1 MRHWDE
7 KWLKGK
13 KVVFFFSPNPTCI
26 AIAEEIH
33 EKIASFSNATHYYV
47 RHSNEQSYVAVNM
60 DILRIN
66 QLFAF
71 QVTSRLFSSIIPYTS
86 SSVTSYFHVLICCGI
101 SSWWS
106 LFLTSTSL
114 SSPHQEHS
122 HKLSTAAEENQQMS
136 HNQSVR
142 KQPRSRLSS
151 GQLLLHTPMFAHFHK
166 YIPTSKLMHWKK
178 HIINGILIFSSFS
191 FGQNLSQTTWK

>member
-1 MRHWDE
+1 MKSGWE
-7 KWLKGK
+7 GK
-13 KVVFFFSPNPTCI
+13 KKFFSPNPTYI
-26 AIAEEIH
+26 AIAEEVH
-33 EKIASFSNATHYYV
+33 EKITQFSNATQYYV
-47 RHSNEQSYVAVNM
+47 RHWDEQSYIAINM

-66 QLFAF
+66 QLFAS
-71 QVTSRLFSSIIPYTS
+71 QATSRLFFFPSIIPCTS
-86 SSVTSYFHVLICCGI
+86 SSITSYIHVLICCGI

-106 LFLTSTSL
+106 LFLISVSL

-122 HKLSTAAEENQQMS
+122 HKLSTAAEENQQIS
-136 HNQSVR
+136 HNQSVG

-151 GQLLLHTPMFAHFHK
+151 GQLLLHTPMLAHSHK

-178 HIINGILIFSSFS
+178 HIINGIFILSSFS